1 LNIRIFYDNT
11 GFRLKGWKETKRIIE
26 KIITTSDRIPG
37 DLNFIISNDQTLKKI
52 NIGYLNHDYLTD
64 VITFDYNDG
73 RIVNGEIYVSI
84 ETVKFNANNYKV
96 SLKNELLRVM
106 IHGIL
111 HLVGFDDKTESE
123 RIRMRAM
130 EDLWLDEGKGKKDER

>member
-1 LNIRIFYDNT
+1 
-11 GFRLKGWKETKRIIE
+11 LKGWKETKRIIE